1 MDNKG
6 KRWTKE
12 EDDDLIYE
20 VNNSISLEKIAENHK
35 RGLNGIKLRIIQNCI
50 YPIINEDYKHIS
62 SFYSIDQIA
71 IDNYIN
77 KLSNPPKKSQRNI
90 IEQLNDI
97 EKKIDKII
105 FVLNI

>member
-20 VNNSISLEKIAENHK
+20 VNNLIPLEKIAENHK

-71 IDNYIN
+71 I
-77 KLSNPPKKSQRNI
+77 NI

-97 EKKIDKII
+97 EKKLDKII
-105 FVLNI
+105 FVLNL